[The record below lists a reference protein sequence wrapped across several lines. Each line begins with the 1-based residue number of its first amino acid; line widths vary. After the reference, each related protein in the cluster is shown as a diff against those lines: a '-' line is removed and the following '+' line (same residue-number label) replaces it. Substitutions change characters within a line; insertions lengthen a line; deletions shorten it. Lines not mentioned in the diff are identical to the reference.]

1 MTENTATAVSSPR
14 PAFSGHP
21 LKAIR
26 GLDYTILMA
35 RNMLAMRSFYE
46 NTMRFEHY
54 FSLGEDWHEYR
65 VGRNIL
71 ALCKPGLVVPDA
83 TSPIGQAAVHLAFQ
97 VRREEVDSCEAALRA
112 DSVAIVAGATDQPW
126 GHRTMFFRDPDG
138 NLLEIYA
145 DI

>member
-1 MTENTATAVSSPR
+1 MTDNTATATDSHR
-14 PAFSGHP
+14 PPFPGHP

-26 GLDYTILMA
+26 GLDYTILFARDMA
-35 RNMLAMRSFYE
+35 TMRSFYE
-46 NTMRFEHY
+46 KTMRFEHY
-54 FSLGEDWHEYR
+54 FSLGEDWNEYR

-71 ALCKPGLVVPDA
+71 ALCRPGLVVPDE
-83 TSPIGQAAVHLAFQ
+83 TLPIGMAAVHLAFQ

-112 DSVAIVAGATDQPW
+112 AGAAIVAPATDQPW

>member
-1 MTENTATAVSSPR
+1 MPQNAATTSESRR
-14 PAFSGHP
+14 PPFPGHP

-26 GLDYTILMA
+26 GLDYTILFA
-35 RNMLAMRSFYE
+35 RNMAAMRSFYE
-46 NTMRFEHY
+46 NAMRFEHY
-54 FSLGEDWHEYR
+54 FSLGEDWNEYR

-71 ALCKPGLVVPDA
+71 ALCKPKLVVPDE
-83 TSPIGQAAVHLAFQ
+83 TLSVGQAAVHLAFQ

-112 DSVAIVAGATDQPW
+112 EGVAIVAPATDQPW